1 MEIVFLLY
9 DDLGAYSQLFN
20 WRILTRFF
28 TFSTRSPYHERPH
41 TVEIRCRCNTQYIA
55 RLVYGCHHTAK
66 GLFVTY
72 PIKCH
77 TTLYELI
84 CRLIVIPVKFCN
96 TRCIFGLHKV
106 KCIPNAPVVRT
117 FRRRQ
122 PVLLGALQ
130 HRDRQHTVRIVVFVV
145 RSPLEFPRKRNIK
158 VSLILIAL
166 QYRCR
171 ITCVLQRLVYI
182 HLSPLLTAAGTGAGV
197 RIIGNFLQ
205 NIHTVA
211 EKARHSTVCHIQRLQ
226 YRLYTVAECIVLFNR
241 LGGHI
246 LIVLLAEIRPAR
258 HDLVCHFSRFIID
271 KHTRI
276 AQERLCSRQII
287 VRSLIALLEFFNL
300 FHSSRLWFLPLC
312 PHIHTQPQRHHQRQQ
327 QTDQFF
333 HHTFLSFS
341 AKRVRFS
348 PLKR

>member
-72 PIKCH
+72 PIKFH
-77 TTLYELI
+77 ITVYELI

-106 KCIPNAPVVRT
+106 KCIPNAPVVRF

-166 QYRCR
+166 QYRRR
-171 ITCVLQRLVYI
+171 ITGVLQRLVYI
-182 HLSPLLTAAGTGAGV
+182 HLSPLLTAAGTRTGTGIRV
-197 RIIGNFLQ
+197 VCNFLQ
-205 NIHTVA
+205 DT
-211 EKARHSTVCHIQRLQ
+211 
-226 YRLYTVAECIVLFNR
+226 YTVAKKAGMLSIRYIQRFKNIPYLFTKCSVRFNR
-241 LGGHI
+241 CICYRFKVRRTKLSTS
-246 LIVLLAEIRPAR
+246 R
-258 HDLVCHFSRFIID
+258 HDLIAFFVVD
-271 KHTRI
+271 KPTVF
-276 AQERLCSRQII
+276 AQERLCLRQVI
-287 VRSLIALLEFFNL
+287 VRSLTDLLEFFNL

-312 PHIHTQPQRHHQRQQ
+312 PHIHTQPHRHHQRQQ
-327 QTDQFF
+327 QTDHFF
-333 HHTFLSFS
+333 HHTFLSFP